1 MAYEQQSP
9 PVYFAQ
15 RFYQVQVCEAD
26 FYLNNDLRGC
36 DGHRV
41 RFGGGFLRRRPRLW
55 HTDKF
60 RARLARLD
68 WQHFGLRN
76 CVFMDANCQQV
87 YIRKA
92 RNVRHLFSRGVCDF
106 DVFQGNARI
115 EYSSVVPA
123 VNLPWRGVCVP
134 KHNVYGFA
142 ARLYGFS
149 AFFPR
154 TDGFQRFAYGN
165 RRLHRLRV
173 LLQRSQLLRC
183 RGGKKFFGL
192 RRKNLYVYGRQN
204 ALRMGGVC
212 VHRIAFRLLVV

>member
-9 PVYFAQ
+9 PVYFAR

-26 FYLNNDLRGC
+26 FYLDNDLRGC

-41 RFGGGFLRRRPRLW
+41 RFGGGFLGRRPRLW
-55 HTDKF
+55 HADKF

-106 DVFQGNARI
+106 DVF
-115 EYSSVVPA
+115 
-123 VNLPWRGVCVP
+123 
-134 KHNVYGFA
+134 
-142 ARLYGFS
+142 
-149 AFFPR
+149 
-154 TDGFQRFAYGN
+154 
-165 RRLHRLRV
+165 
-173 LLQRSQLLRC
+173 
-183 RGGKKFFGL
+183 
-192 RRKNLYVYGRQN
+192 
-204 ALRMGGVC
+204 
-212 VHRIAFRLLVV
+212 